1 MDVIKIAVEEVYNT
15 TFSVEPTC
23 DFEEVVERGWRSY
36 CRKYGISYQDSSR
49 AIILKY
55 AVSHAIMFSILQD
68 AITSYIK
75 DTRNRE
81 VFYAFISTLYEESKE
96 EVEKM
101 IEGITPSNPL
111 TKEDVKF
118 EKDNLINL
126 INEIMDK
133 AKKAKELIGEN
144 ADD

>member
-1 MDVIKIAVEEVYNT
+1 MEVIKIAVEEVYNT

-23 DFEEVVERGWRSY
+23 DFEEVVERGWRGY
-36 CRKYGISYQDSSR
+36 CRKYGISYPDSTQ

-68 AITSYIK
+68 AITAYIK

-81 VFYAFISTLYEESKE
+81 VFYTYISTLYEESKE

-101 IEGITPSNPL
+101 IEDITSSNSL
-111 TKEDVKF
+111 TKEDVKS

-126 INEIMDK
+126 IDGIMAK

>member
-1 MDVIKIAVEEVYNT
+1 MNIIKTAIEEIYKT

-23 DFEEVVERGWRSY
+23 DFEEVVERGWRGY
-36 CRKYGISYQDSSR
+36 CRKYGIRYPESSQ

-55 AVSHAIMFSILQD
+55 AVSHAILFSILQD

-75 DTRNRE
+75 DTRNRK
-81 VFYAFISTLYEESKE
+81 VFYAYISTLYNESKE

-101 IEGITPSNPL
+101 IEDATPSNS
-111 TKEDVKF
+111 KEDVKP

-126 INEIMDK
+126 IDEIMIK